1 MAKIIQAENKILREK
16 AIETPLKDIGGE
28 KIGGLI
34 DEMIKT
40 LYSAKDGVALAAPQI
55 GVSLRI
61 FIVKEHLFS
70 KKAVDKKTNE
80 EKKIAV
86 FINPKI
92 IRVSKKK
99 QIVSEGC
106 LSVNGVYGT
115 LKRATK
121 LTVEAYNEKGEKFT
135 RGVSGL
141 MAQIIQH
148 EIDHLNGVLFIDK
161 DIDLINIAEKTD
173 KNIKFAFFG
182 TSDFSVK
189 VLSVLHKNGLVPR
202 LIVTVPDKPQGRKK
216 ELIPSPAKVWAQE
229 HNVNLAQPVSLK
241 KLEDD
246 SPIKKADYD
255 LFVVAAYG
263 KIIPQD
269 IINTPKYGALN
280 AHPSLLPKY
289 RGPSPIQYFILSG
302 EAETGITIMQMDE
315 EVDHGPTL
323 AQRAFSIS
331 SPALTSQGNVGRGN
345 FQFPN
350 YKKLE
355 EKLAELGGEMLVK
368 IIPEWV
374 DGKIKPREQNH
385 SQATFT
391 KKITKE
397 DGLVDLEKDNL
408 EIIYRKFLAFYPW
421 PGIYFFVEKE
431 SKKIRVIITD
441 MEVKDKE
448 LKITRVKPE
457 GKKEM
462 SYGDF
467 LRGYKK

>member
-92 IRVSKKK
+92 IKVSKKK

-141 MAQIIQH
+141 TAQIIQH
-148 EIDHLNGVLFIDK
+148 EVDHLNGVLFIDK
-161 DIDLINIAEKTD
+161 AIDLVNIAEKTD

-216 ELIPSPAKVWAQE
+216 ELIPSPAKAWAQE
-229 HNVNLAQPVSLK
+229 HNINLAQPVSLK

-302 EAETGITIMQMDE
+302 EAETGVTIMQIDE

-323 AQRAFSIS
+323 TIS
-331 SPALTSQGNVGRGN
+331 KIKYKISNLN
-345 FQFPN
+345 FKQ
-350 YKKLE
+350 LE
-355 EKLAELGGEMLVK
+355 DKLAEMGGKMLAE
-368 IIPEWV
+368 IIPDWV
-374 DGKIKPREQNH
+374 GGKIKSREQNH

-397 DGLVDLEKDNL
+397 DGLVDLEKDNP

-421 PGIYFFVEKE
+421 PGVYFFIEKAN
-431 SKKIRVIITD
+431 KKIRVIITD
-441 MEVKDKE
+441 MKVKDKE
-448 LKITRVKPE
+448 LKITSVKPE

-462 SYGDF
+462 FYDDF
-467 LRGYKK
+467 LRGYKTKPF